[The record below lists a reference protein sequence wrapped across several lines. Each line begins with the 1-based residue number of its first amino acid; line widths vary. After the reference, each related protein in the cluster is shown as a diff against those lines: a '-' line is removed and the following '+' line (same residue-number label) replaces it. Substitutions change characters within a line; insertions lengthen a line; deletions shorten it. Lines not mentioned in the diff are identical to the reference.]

1 VATCLALVRYSQ
13 PRAFDDAAGLAV
25 LVACVLMGLLLSVT
39 ALVVARGPADAPPG
53 RSLVVSVAMCLG
65 GGLAASAAVLL
76 PLRFGLESLFNP
88 HNPIAELLTVL
99 LLGFGGVAFLAGDY
113 FAGLAAFRLWAGRA
127 RT

>member
-1 VATCLALVRYSQ
+1 VTCLALVRYSE

-53 RSLVVSVAMCLG
+53 RWVVVSVAMCVG
-65 GGLAASAAVLL
+65 GSLAASAAVLL

-99 LLGFGGVAFLAGDY
+99 LLGLGGGGFLTEDNL
-113 FAGLAAFRLWAGRA
+113 AGLAAFRLLAGRA